1 MKSLVD
7 ILYRRRRAADK
18 GAILLVVLIV
28 MVALLGLGMT
38 GLFLTSGSI
47 QMNTNINLRNQ
58 ALVVAEAGVERAR
71 GILNNRSAGWVPP
84 VPTLL
89 AGSVPASDEIPA
101 APTDCDGT
109 ARGAIL
115 IDQITPL
122 CTTTPTPAPCI
133 LKDTNYPSVDRS
145 SDLPTSAGSVART
158 TMGKY
163 TVYIRQDQAD
173 CRMGNYTCDYAR
185 EATGIDAGVGGA
197 GGTTG
202 LTTCTVPGNIPPPN
216 GSIVIRSEGVASDG
230 RTRVVLEVTM
240 SPGQG
245 GIQAQNS
252 PMSAL
257 CSAGASGC
265 DDNTS
270 VQNGIVVNSPAPEK
284 PPVSSGGAPSAGGAN
299 GAGGAGGGT
308 TVPVTGNSGGAPGT
322 GGAATGGVT
331 GTGGATGTGGST
343 LCPYDKCKLVA
354 TIGIEGPWNIGWGPG
369 NKTVVKDGNGYFNQ
383 WLKAH
388 SSACAITN
396 IDITN
401 TIITKDTL
409 ADINHVPFKT
419 IVLLDLAHTWADY
432 NAFVAGVEAGT
443 FVPWCGPCY
452 TGTQRSLQQSE
463 VDAILAW
470 VNNGGGLAT
479 TVGYWNSGSEPGNV
493 NKVLRPYGVTYS
505 TSDTSLFATTAMI
518 STFSRIPPIA
528 SVITNGI
535 STLRVTNAIAIKGWT
550 GSAEGSLPPESFH
563 YTTFASQSGYGMG
576 TALIASPYSASSGRI
591 LSWADEWI
599 TYDQVWGDTTQQ
611 AETFWNNT
619 LGWLAGNCTP

>member
-1 MKSLVD
+1 MKPLVD
-7 ILYRRRRAADK
+7 ILYRHRKAADK
-18 GAILLVVLIV
+18 GAILMVVLIV

-84 VPTLL
+84 VPSLL

-101 APTDCDGT
+101 NPADCEGSV
-109 ARGAIL
+109 RGAIL
-115 IDQITPL
+115 IDQITPS

-133 LKDTNYPSVDRS
+133 LKGIDYPSVNRS
-145 SDLPTSAGSVART
+145 SDLPPSAGNVART
-158 TMGKY
+158 TMGQY

-185 EATGIDAGVGGA
+185 EAAGVDAGIGGG

-202 LTTCTVPGNIPPPN
+202 LTTCTVPGNIPAPN

-245 GIQAQNS
+245 GVQAQNS

-308 TVPVTGNSGGAPGT
+308 TVPVTGSSGGAPGT

-343 LCPYDKCKLVA
+343 LCPYDKCKVVA
-354 TIGIEGPWNIGWGPG
+354 TMGVFGPWNAACQG
-369 NKTVVKDGNGYFNQ
+369 NQVATSGSDAFNY
-383 WLKAH
+383 WLSQHA
-388 SSACAITN
+388 SNCTISN
-396 IDITN
+396 IDITDP
-401 TIITKDTL
+401 THPITPALL
-409 ADINHVPFKT
+409 APFKL
-419 IVLLDLAHTWADY
+419 IVVLDLYHTPAEL
-432 NAFVAGVEAGT
+432 NARLTGVCNGS
-443 FVPWCGPCY
+443 VGYYWPYPGS
-452 TGTQRSLQQSE
+452 QRQLGQSE
-463 VDAILAW
+463 VNAVVGW

-479 TVGYWNSGSEPGNV
+479 TMGVTNTAAEPANTNSF
-493 NKVLRPYGVTYS
+493 LRPFGIAYS
-505 TSDTSLFATTAMI
+505 TQKTDAFWGKPLLTAGNL
-518 STFSRIPPIA
+518 SSIPPIA
-528 SVITNGI
+528 SALTAGVTGLRIDNTIPI
-535 STLRVTNAIAIKGWT
+535 SGWV
-550 GSAEGSLPPESFH
+550 GGAEGALPPESQYF
-563 YTTFASQSGYGMG
+563 TTFASDGGYAMG
-576 TALIASPYSASSGRI
+576 VAMRPSLSSGRI
-591 LSWADEWI
+591 VAWSDEWI
-599 TYDQVWGDTTQQ
+599 TYDANWGDPAEQVTTY
-611 AETFWNNT
+611 WNNVIS
-619 LGWLAGNCTP
+619 WLAGNCTP

>member
-71 GILNNRSAGWVPP
+71 GILNNRTTGWVPP
-84 VPTLL
+84 VPSLL
-89 AGSVPASDEIPA
+89 AGTGGDEIPA
-101 APTDCDGT
+101 NPADCEGSV
-109 ARGAIL
+109 RGAIL
-115 IDQITPL
+115 IDQITPS
-122 CTTTPTPAPCI
+122 CTTIPTPGECI
-133 LKDTNYPSVDRS
+133 LKDRDYPSVDRS

-202 LTTCTVPGNIPPPN
+202 LTTCTVPANIPPPN
-216 GSIVIRSEGVASDG
+216 GSIVIRSEGLASDG

-245 GIQAQNS
+245 GVQAQNS

-284 PPVSSGGAPSAGGAN
+284 PPVSSGGAPSAG

-343 LCPYDKCKLVA
+343 LCPYDKCKVVA
-354 TIGIEGPWNIGWGPG
+354 TIGIQGAWDITWGPG
-369 NKTVVKDGNGYFNQ
+369 NKSVVTDGNVFFNQ
-383 WLKAH
+383 WLAAH
-388 SSACAITN
+388 SSSCKIQNNFDLSTVTITPELLAPLK
-396 IDITN
+396 
-401 TIITKDTL
+401 IIY
-409 ADINHVPFKT
+409 V
-419 IVLLDLAHTWADY
+419 LDLYHTRADRD
-432 NAFVAGVEAGT
+432 AFIAGVEAGT
-443 FVPWCGPCY
+443 YTQWCGTCY
-452 TGTQRSLQQSE
+452 TGSQRSLLQSE
-463 VDAILAW
+463 VDAIKDW

-479 TVGYWNSGSEPGNV
+479 TLGYRNSWDEPANV
-493 NKVLRPYGVTYS
+493 NRVLRPYGVTYS
-505 TSDTSLFATTAMI
+505 TTDTWLFAGKTLIT
-518 STFSRIPPIA
+518 TFSHIPPIA
-528 SVITNGI
+528 SALTNGV
-535 STLRVTNAIAIKGWT
+535 STLQVNNVVAIKGWVA
-550 GSAEGSLPPESFH
+550 GAEGALPPESSHFANFSSQGG
-563 YTTFASQSGYGMG
+563 YTMG
-576 TALIASPYSASSGRI
+576 AALLVPPYTATSGRI
-591 LSWADEWI
+591 LMWSDEWI
-599 TYDQVWGDTTQQ
+599 TYDQVWGDTSQQ
-611 AETFWNNT
+611 ADVFWNNS
-619 LGWLAGNCTP
+619 LNWLAGNCTP